1 MLCTE
6 QKADHADITLVLEAG
21 ELHDCLHLSLVFC
34 RSLQCFRGVSVSV
47 ICEVRPVSLGKDY
60 DSSSP
65 WAFFP
70 TGSFWDFSWKVVLC
84 GLHFTASFPSPIWHL
99 QEQSQLLVHLTT
111 PTEKSF

>member
-21 ELHDCLHLSLVFC
+21 ELHDYLHLSLVFC
-34 RSLQCFRGVSVSV
+34 RFRGVSVSV
-47 ICEVRPVSLGKDY
+47 ICEVRPVLLGKDY

-99 QEQSQLLVHLTT
+99 QEQSQLLVHLAT